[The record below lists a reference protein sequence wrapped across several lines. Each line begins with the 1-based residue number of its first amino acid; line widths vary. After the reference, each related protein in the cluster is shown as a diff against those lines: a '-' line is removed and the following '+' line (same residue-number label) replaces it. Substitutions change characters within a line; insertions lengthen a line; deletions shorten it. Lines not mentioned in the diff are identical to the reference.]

1 MSGSPDST
9 TSPTSPTPT
18 PDEKGKGKE
27 PPKDNVLVVFIHGFK
42 GDDETFQHFPDRLQH
57 ILSEAISDAVVDCVV
72 FPQYETKGN
81 LTEAVNRFSEWLTTK
96 TVEREVST
104 GVGAGNVKIVLA
116 GHSMGG
122 ILAADTLQ
130 EFIQTRPDTSAP
142 LWPKIIAV
150 LAFDTP
156 YLGVHPFVFKNSAT
170 KAVEYAST
178 AKTLGSALLGG
189 FAGFG
194 SKKPTNDKPK
204 APAGLITAPDTDK
217 QSNDS
222 NNQSRWAKWAV
233 PALYAVGGAVAAGA
247 VAGGAY
253 WRRDDLNLGLSWVTD
268 HLKYV
273 GELWNEKRMNA
284 RVEGLVDFE
293 EQHGVL
299 FKTFYT
305 FLPPSPPTYF
315 SSRTFVV
322 LPKRTSRA
330 YSHFAPAKNELAADE
345 LEAHTG
351 MFSGATNDGYYE
363 LGLETAKFIRQAV
376 FLHRGV
382 MVPGASAAAPA
393 TPSSEKAAA
402 VEPTPQDASTGEG
415 DAVALPKPPDA

>member
-1 MSGSPDST
+1 MSDADPEHGSTVATPP
-9 TSPTSPTPT
+9 SPTIE
-18 PDEKGKGKE
+18 EKGKGKQ
-27 PPKDNVLVVFIHGFK
+27 PPKDNILVVFIHGFK
-42 GDDETFQHFPDRLQH
+42 GDDETFAHFPDRLQH
-57 ILSEAISDAVVDCVV
+57 ILSEAISDAVVECVV

-96 TVEREVST
+96 TVEREVAT
-104 GVGAGNVKIVLA
+104 GGGAGNVKIVLA

-130 EFIQTRPDTSAP
+130 EFIQTRPDPTAP
-142 LWPKIIAV
+142 LWPKIVAV
-150 LAFDTP
+150 VAFDTP

-178 AKTLGSALLGG
+178 AKTIGTALLGG

-194 SKKPTNDKPK
+194 SKKPEEKSK
-204 APAGLITAPDTDK
+204 APAGLITAPEPAST
-217 QSNDS
+217 QSGWA
-222 NNQSRWAKWAV
+222 RWALPAV
-233 PALYAVGGAVAAGA
+233 YAVGGAVAAGA

-253 WRRDDLNLGLSWVTD
+253 WRREDLNLGYSWVTD
-268 HLKYV
+268 HMKYV
-273 GELWNEKRMNA
+273 GELWNEKRMNE

-293 EQHGVL
+293 EQHNVL

-305 FLPPSPPTYF
+305 YLPPSPPSYF

-330 YSHFAPAKNELAADE
+330 FTRFVSAKNELAIDE

-351 MFSGATNDGYYE
+351 MFSGTTNDGYYE

-376 FLHRGV
+376 HLHRGTIEAA
-382 MVPGASAAAPA
+382 PPSTESIDSAALPPLAPRVDENN
-393 TPSSEKAAA
+393 T
-402 VEPTPQDASTGEG
+402 DEG
-415 DAVALPKPPDA
+415 DAVALPQPPSA

>member
-1 MSGSPDST
+1 MSSQGSTPPSPST
-9 TSPTSPTPT
+9 A
-18 PDEKGKGKE
+18 DKGKGKQ
-27 PPKDNVLVVFIHGFK
+27 PAKDNLLVVFIHGFK
-42 GDDETFQHFPDRLQH
+42 GDDETFAHFPARLQH
-57 ILSEAISDAVVDCVV
+57 ILSEAISDAAVECVV

-81 LTEAVNRFSEWLTTK
+81 LTEAVTRFSEWLTTK
-96 TVEREVST
+96 TVEREVAT

-130 EFIQTRPDTSAP
+130 EFIQTRPDQSAP

-150 LAFDTP
+150 VAFDTP

-189 FAGFG
+189 FAGLGG
-194 SKKPTNDKPK
+194 SKKQPDNKSTSS
-204 APAGLITAPDTDK
+204 PAGLITAPPPASDAGQTG
-217 QSNDS
+217 
-222 NNQSRWAKWAV
+222 WARWAV

-253 WRRDDLNLGLSWVTD
+253 WRRGDLNLGLTWVTD

-273 GELWNEKRMNA
+273 GELWNEKWMNA

-293 EQHGVL
+293 EQHRVL

-305 FLPPSPPTYF
+305 YLPPSPPSYF

-330 YSHFAPAKNELAADE
+330 STHFEPSKNEIAADE

-351 MFSGATNDGYYE
+351 MFSGTTNDGYYE

-376 FLHRGV
+376 YLHRGTLV
-382 MVPGASAAAPA
+382 APA
-393 TPSSEKAAA
+393 ATSPDLADATS
-402 VEPTPQDASTGEG
+402 PQLTTAGGSGAEAGEG
-415 DAVALPKPPDA
+415 DAVALPQLQPPA